1 MRAFAAI
8 VAALCTFAFAMPVQ
22 AFGLAFCDDI
32 KDDQSR
38 MACLQEHIS
47 HLEETIVALSGRIA
61 TVENALDHKLGAE
74 VTYKFQAAAGGKC
87 LGIAGDPPSPS
98 LADCDSEDSWK
109 MLAGAPIKKPEKP
122 APPPPPTP
130 ESQSDPANARSP
142 AAADQASKPAN
153 PCRGLDQVG
162 CTAKPNL
169 CAWKPDKNK
178 CGRK

>member
-47 HLEETIVALSGRIA
+47 HLEQTIVALSGRIA
-61 TVENALDHKLGAE
+61 TLENALDHKLGAD
-74 VTYKFQAAAGGKC
+74 VTYKFQSAGGQC
-87 LGIAGDPPSPS
+87 LSLAGNPPSPS
-98 LADCDSEDSWK
+98 LTDCDSLDTWK
-109 MLAGAPIKKPEKP
+109 MLAGAPIKKPAKP
-122 APPPPPTP
+122 APPPAPTTK
-130 ESQSDPANARSP
+130 SQSAPAGDAAP
-142 AAADQASKPAN
+142 VAADQAAKPAN

-162 CTAKPNL
+162 CAAKPDL